1 MIRVEVK
8 GIDGVRGSL
17 RRLQSDL
24 RDKALAM
31 AINKTAA
38 KAQTEITRA
47 VTEEFAISRDEV
59 RNSMYLRPATTKR
72 QYEVEAVIQIFG
84 SAKRKGRSLN
94 VSHFLEKS
102 ITLAEARR
110 RNKRGALYAQGKGG
124 RLFPILGFKFKRG
137 GGVKHI
143 DGAFIGNKGRT
154 VFVRVGKGRL
164 PIKPVQ
170 MIGVSQMFSS
180 RRIHYR
186 VLAKIKADLEVEVR
200 RAVEALLAKRG

>member
-170 MIGVSQMFSS
+170 MIGVSQMFTTEK
-180 RRIHYR
+180 IKQR
-186 VLAKIKADLEVEVR
+186 VLDRIRRELVVEVQ
-200 RAVEALLAKRG
+200 RAVAYLLQGRR

>member
-8 GIDGVRGSL
+8 GIDAVRGNL

-47 VTEEFAISRDEV
+47 VTQEFAISRDEV

-137 GGVKHI
+137 GAVKHI
-143 DGAFIGNKGRT
+143 EGAFIGNKGRT

-164 PIKPVQ
+164 PIMPVQ
-170 MIGVSQMFSS
+170 MIGVSQMFTTEK
-180 RRIHYR
+180 IKQR
-186 VLAKIKADLEVEVR
+186 VLDRIRRELVVEVQ
-200 RAVEALLAKRG
+200 RAVAYLLQGRR